1 MNNGILRP
9 QKKLIA
15 SSRFFR
21 AYQEAILRKNEQ
33 KRFLAEADKEISSLP
48 DTDVKAKIR
57 KAYVSDL
64 KKYMFNFSEWY
75 YQYSLY
81 GKPESEKSSYIS
93 RSCAQKWYRRLVTRE
108 MRELF
113 YSKPLFI
120 NRFTPPGYI
129 RRKTMTVGASTSA
142 ADLKTHFSD
151 SQIIVKPMAG
161 SLGNGVYKLS
171 TTGFTD
177 KDWSTLLG
185 RCISENAFIEQ
196 CIEGDN
202 AMQQFHPQSLNTIRL
217 VTAWSE
223 RGAHAFG
230 SFVRFG
236 RGDSVIDNAHGGGV
250 YCTVNLSDGSI
261 MTDAFDVD
269 GNCFENHPD
278 TGIRFKGF
286 IIPRWEEIVTTCCTA
301 HNSVDIPFVGW
312 DVCINKGGEIEF
324 IEGNHAP
331 DMDIIQGPLKTGF
344 RLQFETVCRNYETM
358 HRTTHRLSAVKYSDN
373 GI

>member
-120 NRFTPPGYI
+120 NRFTPPVI
-129 RRKTMTVGASTSA
+129 SGA
-142 ADLKTHFSD
+142 K
-151 SQIIVKPMAG
+151 Q
-161 SLGNGVYKLS
+161 
-171 TTGFTD
+171 
-177 KDWSTLLG
+177 
-185 RCISENAFIEQ
+185 
-196 CIEGDN
+196 
-202 AMQQFHPQSLNTIRL
+202 
-217 VTAWSE
+217 
-223 RGAHAFG
+223 
-230 SFVRFG
+230 
-236 RGDSVIDNAHGGGV
+236 
-250 YCTVNLSDGSI
+250 
-261 MTDAFDVD
+261 
-269 GNCFENHPD
+269 
-278 TGIRFKGF
+278 
-286 IIPRWEEIVTTCCTA
+286 
-301 HNSVDIPFVGW
+301 
-312 DVCINKGGEIEF
+312 
-324 IEGNHAP
+324 
-331 DMDIIQGPLKTGF
+331 
-344 RLQFETVCRNYETM
+344 
-358 HRTTHRLSAVKYSDN
+358 
-373 GI
+373 